1 PRPDVAAGRDAR
13 RLRTDRGLL
22 PDHQPRG
29 LPGRLRRRRGRQ
41 PDHGQGRSAADH
53 RLHPSRARTPPGLA
67 QRAADAAGLPRGALG
82 ADHQVDSDAEVEQL
96 VDTSADMGR
105 QVVRAHLEEGQSLT
119 VRKAVAYHS
128 SRSVPHRELFD
139 RCRRTLDR
147 VRRTSFEAQHLEQR
161 EYLEDFWRSS
171 DVELPGQPAAQQATR
186 WCLFQLAQAAA
197 RSDQWGIPAKGVTG
211 SGYEGHYF
219 WD

>member
-1 PRPDVAAGRDAR
+1 WHSERRMLLGYRVA
-13 RLRTDRGLL
+13 
-22 PDHQPRG
+22 
-29 LPGRLRRRRGRQ
+29 
-41 PDHGQGRSAADH
+41 RSGM
-53 RLHPSRARTPPGLA
+53 TLA
-67 QRAADAAGLPRGALG
+67 IG

-128 SRSVPHRELFD
+128 PRSVPHRELFD

-161 EYLEDFWRSS
+161 
-171 DVELPGQPAAQQATR
+171 
-186 WCLFQLAQAAA
+186 
-197 RSDQWGIPAKGVTG
+197 
-211 SGYEGHYF
+211 
-219 WD
+219 